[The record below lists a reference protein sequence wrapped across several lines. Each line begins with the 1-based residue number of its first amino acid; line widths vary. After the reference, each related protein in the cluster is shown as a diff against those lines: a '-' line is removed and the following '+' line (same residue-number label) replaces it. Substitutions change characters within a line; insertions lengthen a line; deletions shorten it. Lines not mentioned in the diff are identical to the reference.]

1 MHAPLRADRANPAAS
16 RSRVD
21 LFLTRKYVL
30 LTIRLSS
37 MMYARFDLTGSSL
50 LLQVL
55 EMSDKRSQD
64 GMA

>member
-16 RSRVD
+16 SSRVD
-21 LFLTRKYVL
+21 LFLTREYV

-37 MMYARFDLTGSSL
+37 MIYARFDLTGSSL
-50 LLQVL
+50 LLQVF